1 MKLTL
6 RLETSKDYSAV
17 EYLTREA
24 FWNLYFPGCN
34 EHYLV
39 HVLRSADVFVPE
51 LDFVASVDGKIVG
64 NIMYATSNV
73 ISDDGEKHEVLT
85 FGPVCVLPEYQR
97 KGIGAALIN
106 HTKNIATEMGYKA
119 IFIYGDPEIY
129 RHVGFVPAQ
138 HYQIRT
144 KDNMY
149 ADALQAYEL
158 QADALSGIKG
168 RFVED
173 DIYEISEEAAA
184 EFDKR
189 FPEKEK
195 ISGTDSQ
202 KRFLELIGM
211 RRSPETE

>member
-1 MKLTL
+1 
-6 RLETSKDYSAV
+6 
-17 EYLTREA
+17 
-24 FWNLYFPGCN
+24 
-34 EHYLV
+34 
-39 HVLRSADVFVPE
+39 
-51 LDFVASVDGKIVG
+51 
-64 NIMYATSNV
+64 
-73 ISDDGEKHEVLT
+73 
-85 FGPVCVLPEYQR
+85 
-97 KGIGAALIN
+97 
-106 HTKNIATEMGYKA
+106 
-119 IFIYGDPEIY
+119 
-129 RHVGFVPAQ
+129 
-138 HYQIRT
+138 
-144 KDNMY
+144 MY